1 MDITIFIDTT
11 AALAGFT
18 AAGAI
23 VGHSR
28 GRVVAATLW
37 SLLLGPIGVVI
48 ACFIRTGEDIEAE
61 RKRLYESPDEPLRHT
76 DPRIGRDTRPSLGD

>member
-1 MDITIFIDTT
+1 MEITIFIDTA

-28 GRVVAATLW
+28 GRVVAGTLW
-37 SLLLGPIGVVI
+37 SLAFGPIGVII
-48 ACFIRTGEDIEAE
+48 ACFIRSGEDIEAE
-61 RKRLYESPDEPLRHT
+61 RKRLHVSDGPLRHT